1 MTKVALSPAIA
12 RFRPQTGRTAAKAS
26 VLTVLRRLIATWS
39 ARRRSRIALSRLS
52 PALLRDIG
60 LDRAIAEGEVRRP
73 FWHP

>member
-1 MTKVALSPAIA
+1 MTEIAHSAAPAA
-12 RFRPQTGRTAAKAS
+12 FRQETAQTAAKTP
-26 VLTVLRRLIATWS
+26 VLTVARRLIMIWS

-60 LDRAIAEGEVRRP
+60 LDRAIAEGEAQRP